1 MKIKVFVQKG
11 DAIEDCVNDWL
22 SQHPNVKVL
31 HQFLRNNWVNHVD
44 VHQQVVTNMITMI
57 IEYEEKN
64 DN

>member
-11 DAIEDCVNDWL
+11 DDIEDCVNDWF

-31 HQFLRNNWVNHVD
+31 HQFLRNNWVQHVD
-44 VHQQVVTNMITMI
+44 VHHQIITNMITMI